1 MVSQPRLNMIEGGGI
16 GATWSGGR
24 FGYRAALLLVRT
36 LILAITSLSLVAGG
50 CSPVAYRRSADRQ
63 VYRLLEDRTTETL
76 GYQPQVAAGPPVGS
90 AALEV
95 PRVAY
100 ARIPETRRPP
110 PVAPP
115 LEPAALELP
124 FGPLGPPAPDGTETG
139 LPGEE
144 LLLELYDVERRY
156 VGDLR
161 LGPPAPGV
169 NAVVELGLF
178 DGIRYAV
185 RNNRD
190 YRGRSEDLYLAALDV
205 TLERHLFRPRPF
217 AGGGLTY
224 RRSSN
229 RTGANDD
236 IEIDSALVATANA
249 GVRQQLPYGGEV
261 VASAVAQFVDVLDG
275 NAQNA
280 EDADLVMRASVPLLR
295 GAGLINLEPLIG
307 AERSLVYEVRSF
319 ERFRRS
325 FAVDAA
331 RRYFNLRTQRSRVR
345 NRYLRY
351 VEALRLVDRSINFF
365 AAGLLS
371 ALEVQRAQQQALD
384 AEDSLNNAERAYAA
398 ALDNY
403 KLFLGMD
410 VRRPLEIVDVDLT
423 APDPPEDSAA
433 LLASAQALRLDL
445 QTARDRVLDAQRR
458 VANARNGLLPDL
470 TVTARGEAR
479 NDDDAPA
486 ARFSGDENALTAG
499 VNLDL
504 PLDRLRERNQLRASL
519 IGLDRAARRVEELED
534 RVIADVRA
542 AQRELE
548 SARTTLRIQREN
560 IAVAEKRLALA
571 NESLQRGLST
581 NSRNVVEA
589 QNSLLAA
596 QDAFEAAEADYQIAV
611 LNLLLASGTLRV
623 DPTAGTLGRAMWR
636 GADVEIDARGWERK
650 ASNGDLL
657 P

>member
-1 MVSQPRLNMIEGGGI
+1 M
-16 GATWSGGR
+16 
-24 FGYRAALLLVRT
+24 
-36 LILAITSLSLVAGG
+36 
-50 CSPVAYRRSADRQ
+50 AYRRAADRQ
-63 VYRLLEDRTTETL
+63 VYRLLEERTAETL
-76 GYQPQVAAGPPVGS
+76 SYQPQVVAGPPVGT
-90 AALEV
+90 ANLDV
-95 PRVAY
+95 PQVAY
-100 ARIPETRRPP
+100 ERIPETRLPP
-110 PVAPP
+110 PVPPP

-124 FGPLGPPAPDGTETG
+124 YGPLGPPAPEGTEAR
-139 LPGEE
+139 LPGEA
-144 LLLELYDVERRY
+144 LLLELYNVERRY

-161 LGPPAPGV
+161 LGPPAPGG
-169 NAVVELGLF
+169 NDVVELGLF

-185 RNNRD
+185 RHNRD
-190 YRGRSEDLYLAALDV
+190 YRGRTEDLYLAALDV

-217 AGGGLTY
+217 AGASYDY
-224 RRSSN
+224 RRNSN
-229 RTGANDD
+229 RISSIDEV
-236 IEIDSALVATANA
+236 EIDSALVATANA

-280 EDADLVMRASVPLLR
+280 EDADLVLQASVPLLR
-295 GAGLINLEPLIG
+295 GAGLINLEPLIDS
-307 AERSLVYEVRSF
+307 ERSLVYEVRGF
-319 ERFRRS
+319 ERFRRG

-331 RRYFNLRTQRSRVR
+331 RRYFNLRAQRSGVR

-410 VRRPLEIVDVDLT
+410 VRRPLEVVNVDL
-423 APDPPEDSAA
+423 AVPEPPENLAA
-433 LLASAQALRLDL
+433 LQTSALALRLDL
-445 QTARDRVLDAQRR
+445 QTARDLVLDAQRR
-458 VANARNGLLPDL
+458 VKNARNGLLPDL
-470 TVTARGEAR
+470 SVVARGEAT
-479 NDDDAPA
+479 NDDGEPA
-486 ARFSGDENALTAG
+486 ARFSGRENAFSAG
-499 VNLDL
+499 VDLEL
-504 PLDRLRERNQLRASL
+504 PLDRVRERNQLRAAL
-519 IGLDRAARRVEELED
+519 IGLDRAARQVDELED

-560 IAVAEKRLALA
+560 IAVAQERLALA
-571 NESLQRGLST
+571 NEQLQRGLST

-611 LNLLLASGTLRV
+611 LNLLFASGTLRV
-623 DPTAGTLGRAMWR
+623 DPSAGTLGRAMWR
-636 GADVEIDARGWERK
+636 GADVEIDARGRVREEID
-650 ASNGDLL
+650 ADLL